1 MASLKSIIRQG
12 KQTRSDLKQL
22 RNSGKVPAVVYGYGT
37 KNTSV
42 KVDEVEFIKVI
53 REVGRNGVIDLGVGS
68 KTIKVMVSDYQ
79 FDPLKNQI
87 THIDFLAINMSE
99 ERTVEVPVHLV
110 GEAVGAKE
118 GGVVEQPLFD
128 LEVTA
133 TPENIPESIEVDISE
148 LQINDS
154 FSVADVKISGDF
166 TIENDPE
173 DSIVTVVPPTDEPS
187 EEEVEAW
194 KANQQLKNQKLLV
207 KTKNLKKTTKKNNSD
222 LSSNNHHSMTLD

>member
-99 ERTVEVPVHLV
+99 ERTVEVPVQLV

-128 LEVTA
+128 LQITA
-133 TPENIPESIEVDISE
+133 TPENIPESIEVDITD

-154 FSVADVKISGDF
+154 YSVGDIKVSGDF

-173 DSIVTVVPPTDEPS
+173 ESVVTVVPPTDEPS
-187 EEEVEAW
+187 EEEIEAMEGESATEEPEVAGED
-194 KANQQLKNQKLLV
+194 KEDKEDEENK
-207 KTKNLKKTTKKNNSD
+207 D
-222 LSSNNHHSMTLD
+222 EE

>member
-12 KQTRSDLKQL
+12 KQTRSDLKKL
-22 RNSGKVPAVVYGYGT
+22 RNTGKVPAVVYGYGT

-87 THIDFLAINMSE
+87 THIDFLAINMTE
-99 ERTVEVPVHLV
+99 ERTVDVLVQLV

-128 LEVTA
+128 LQITA
-133 TPENIPESIEVDISE
+133 TPENIPESIEVDITD

-154 FSVADVKISGDF
+154 YSVGDIKVSGDF

-173 DSIVTVVPPTDEPS
+173 ESVVTVVPPTDEPS
-187 EEEVEAW
+187 EEEIEAMEGESATEEPEVAGED
-194 KANQQLKNQKLLV
+194 KEDKEDEENK
-207 KTKNLKKTTKKNNSD
+207 D
-222 LSSNNHHSMTLD
+222 EE

>member
-12 KQTRSDLKQL
+12 KQTRSNLKQL

-99 ERTVEVPVHLV
+99 ERTVEVQVQLV
-110 GEAVGAKE
+110 GAAVGVKE
-118 GGVVEQPLFD
+118 GGVVEQPLFN

-133 TPENIPESIEVDISE
+133 TPENIPETIEVDISE
-148 LQINDS
+148 LQVNDS
-154 FSVADVKISGDF
+154 LAVSDIKISGDF
-166 TIENDPE
+166 TIENNPE

-187 EEEVEAW
+187 EEEVEAMEGESATEEPEVVGED
-194 KANQQLKNQKLLV
+194 KEDDEEENKE
-207 KTKNLKKTTKKNNSD
+207 D
-222 LSSNNHHSMTLD
+222 

>member
-12 KQTRSDLKQL
+12 KQTRSDLKKL
-22 RNSGKVPAVVYGYGT
+22 RNTGKVPAVVYGYGT

-87 THIDFLAINMSE
+87 THIDFLAINMTE
-99 ERTVEVPVHLV
+99 ERTVDVPVQLV
-110 GEAVGAKE
+110 GEAAGAKE

-128 LEVTA
+128 LQVTT
-133 TPENIPESIEVDISE
+133 TPDNIPESIEVDITD

-154 FSVADVKISGDF
+154 YSVGDIKVSGDF

-173 DSIVTVVPPTDEPS
+173 ESVVTVVPPTDEPS
-187 EEEVEAW
+187 EEEIEAMEGESATEEPEVAGED
-194 KANQQLKNQKLLV
+194 KEDKEDEENK
-207 KTKNLKKTTKKNNSD
+207 D
-222 LSSNNHHSMTLD
+222 EE

>member
-1 MASLKSIIRQG
+1 MTALKSIIRQG
-12 KQTRSDLKQL
+12 KQTRSDLKTL
-22 RNSGKVPAVVYGYGT
+22 RKIGKVPAIVYGYGT

-53 REVGRNGVIDLGVGS
+53 REVGRNGVIELGVGS

-99 ERTVEVPVHLV
+99 ERTVEVPVQLT

-133 TPENIPESIEVDISE
+133 TPDNIPESIEIDISE
-148 LQINDS
+148 LDVNDS
-154 FSVADVKISGDF
+154 YSVADIKVSGDF

-173 DSIVTVVPPTDEPS
+173 ESVVTVVPPTEEPT
-187 EEEVEAW
+187 EEEIEAMEGESETEEPEVVGED
-194 KANQQLKNQKLLV
+194 KEDDEEEKEEE
-207 KTKNLKKTTKKNNSD
+207 
-222 LSSNNHHSMTLD
+222 

>member
-12 KQTRSDLKQL
+12 KQTRSDLKKL
-22 RNSGKVPAVVYGYGT
+22 RNTGKVPAVVYGYGT

-87 THIDFLAINMSE
+87 THIDFLAINMTE
-99 ERTVEVPVHLV
+99 ERTVDVPVQLV

-128 LEVTA
+128 L
-133 TPENIPESIEVDISE
+133 
-148 LQINDS
+148 QINDS
-154 FSVADVKISGDF
+154 YSVGDIKVSGDF

-173 DSIVTVVPPTDEPS
+173 ESVVTVVPPTDEPS
-187 EEEVEAW
+187 EEEIEAMEGESATEEPEVAGED
-194 KANQQLKNQKLLV
+194 KEDEENK
-207 KTKNLKKTTKKNNSD
+207 D
-222 LSSNNHHSMTLD
+222 EE

>member
-12 KQTRSDLKQL
+12 KQTRSDLKKL
-22 RNSGKVPAVVYGYGT
+22 RNIGKVPAVVYGYGT

-87 THIDFLAINMSE
+87 THIDFLAINMTE
-99 ERTVEVPVHLV
+99 ERTVDVPVQLV

-128 LEVTA
+128 LQITA
-133 TPENIPESIEVDISE
+133 TPENIPESIEVDITD
-148 LQINDS
+148 LQISDS
-154 FSVADVKISGDF
+154 YSVADIKVSGDF

-173 DSIVTVVPPTDEPS
+173 ESVVTVVPPTDEPS
-187 EEEVEAW
+187 EEEIEAMEGESATEEPEVAGED
-194 KANQQLKNQKLLV
+194 KEDEENK
-207 KTKNLKKTTKKNNSD
+207 D
-222 LSSNNHHSMTLD
+222 EE

>member
-1 MASLKSIIRQG
+1 MKGGNNMASLKSIIRQG
-12 KQTRSDLKQL
+12 KQTRSDLKTL
-22 RNSGKVPAVVYGYGT
+22 RKIGKVPAIVYGYGT

-53 REVGRNGVIDLGVGS
+53 REVGRNGVIELGVGS
-68 KTIKVMVSDYQ
+68 KSIKVMVSDYQ

-99 ERTVEVPVHLV
+99 ERTVEVPVQLT

-133 TPENIPESIEVDISE
+133 TPDNIPESIEIDISE
-148 LQINDS
+148 LDVNDS
-154 FSVADVKISGDF
+154 YSVADIKVSGDF

-173 DSIVTVVPPTDEPS
+173 ESVVTVVPPTEEPT
-187 EEEVEAW
+187 EEEIEAMEGESETEEPEVVGED
-194 KANQQLKNQKLLV
+194 KEDDEEEKEEE
-207 KTKNLKKTTKKNNSD
+207 
-222 LSSNNHHSMTLD
+222 

>member
-12 KQTRSDLKQL
+12 KQTRSDLKKL
-22 RNSGKVPAVVYGYGT
+22 RNTGKVPAVVYGYGT

-87 THIDFLAINMSE
+87 THIDFLAINMTE
-99 ERTVEVPVHLV
+99 ERTVEVPVQLV

-128 LEVTA
+128 LQVTA
-133 TPENIPESIEVDISE
+133 TPENIPESIEVDITD

-154 FSVADVKISGDF
+154 YSVGDIKVSGDF

-173 DSIVTVVPPTDEPS
+173 ESVVTVVPPTDEPS
-187 EEEVEAW
+187 EEEIEAMEGESATEEPEVVGED
-194 KANQQLKNQKLLV
+194 KEDKEDEENK
-207 KTKNLKKTTKKNNSD
+207 D
-222 LSSNNHHSMTLD
+222 EE

>member
-87 THIDFLAINMSE
+87 THIDFLAINMTE
-99 ERTVEVPVHLV
+99 ERTVDVPVQLV

-128 LEVTA
+128 LQITA
-133 TPENIPESIEVDISE
+133 TPENIPESIEVDITD

-154 FSVADVKISGDF
+154 YSVGDIKVSGDF

-173 DSIVTVVPPTDEPS
+173 ESVVTVVPPTEEPS
-187 EEEVEAW
+187 EEEIEAMEGESATEEPEVAGED
-194 KANQQLKNQKLLV
+194 KEDKEDEENK
-207 KTKNLKKTTKKNNSD
+207 D
-222 LSSNNHHSMTLD
+222 EE

>member
-12 KQTRSDLKQL
+12 KQTRSDLKKL
-22 RNSGKVPAVVYGYGT
+22 RNTGKVPAVVYGYGT

-87 THIDFLAINMSE
+87 THIDFLAINMTE
-99 ERTVEVPVHLV
+99 ERTVEVPVQLV

-128 LEVTA
+128 LQVTA
-133 TPENIPESIEVDISE
+133 TPDNIPESIEVDITD

-154 FSVADVKISGDF
+154 YSVADIKVSGDF

-173 DSIVTVVPPTDEPS
+173 ESVVTVVPPTDEPS
-187 EEEVEAW
+187 EEEIEAMEGESATEEPEVAGED
-194 KANQQLKNQKLLV
+194 KEDEESEENK
-207 KTKNLKKTTKKNNSD
+207 D
-222 LSSNNHHSMTLD
+222 EE

>member
-12 KQTRSDLKQL
+12 KQTRSDLKTL
-22 RNSGKVPAVVYGYGT
+22 RKIGKVPAIVYGYGT

-53 REVGRNGVIDLGVGS
+53 REVGRNGVIELGVGS

-99 ERTVEVPVHLV
+99 ERTVEVPVQLT

-133 TPENIPESIEVDISE
+133 TPDNIPESIEIDISE
-148 LQINDS
+148 LDVNDS
-154 FSVADVKISGDF
+154 YSVADIKVSGDF

-173 DSIVTVVPPTDEPS
+173 ESVVTVVPPTEEPT
-187 EEEVEAW
+187 EEEIEAMEGESETEEPEVVGED
-194 KANQQLKNQKLLV
+194 KEDDEEEKEEE
-207 KTKNLKKTTKKNNSD
+207 
-222 LSSNNHHSMTLD
+222 

>member
-12 KQTRSDLKQL
+12 KQTRSDLKTL
-22 RNSGKVPAVVYGYGT
+22 RKIGKVPAIVYGYGT

-53 REVGRNGVIDLGVGS
+53 REVGRNGVIELGVGS

-99 ERTVEVPVHLV
+99 ERTVEVPVQLT

-133 TPENIPESIEVDISE
+133 TPDNIPESIEIDISE
-148 LQINDS
+148 LDVNDS
-154 FSVADVKISGDF
+154 YSVADIKVSGDF

-173 DSIVTVVPPTDEPS
+173 ESVVTVVPPTEEPT
-187 EEEVEAW
+187 EEEIEAMEGESETEEPEVVGEE
-194 KANQQLKNQKLLV
+194 KEDDEEEEKEEE
-207 KTKNLKKTTKKNNSD
+207 
-222 LSSNNHHSMTLD
+222 

>member
-12 KQTRSDLKQL
+12 KQTRSDLKTL
-22 RNSGKVPAVVYGYGT
+22 RNSGKVPAIVYGYGT

-53 REVGRNGVIDLGVGS
+53 REVGRNGVIELTVGS

-99 ERTVEVPVHLV
+99 ERTVEVPVQLI
-110 GEAVGAKE
+110 GEAAGAKE

-133 TPENIPESIEVDISE
+133 TPDNIPESIEVDISE
-148 LQINDS
+148 LEVNDS
-154 FSVADVKISGDF
+154 VSVSDLKTTGDF
-166 TIENDPE
+166 TIENDE
-173 DSIVTVVPPTDEPS
+173 NDSVVTVVPPTEEPT
-187 EEEVEAW
+187 EEEIEAMEGDSATEEPEVVGED
-194 KANQQLKNQKLLV
+194 KEDE
-207 KTKNLKKTTKKNNSD
+207 NSENEESED
-222 LSSNNHHSMTLD
+222 KE

>member
-12 KQTRSDLKQL
+12 KQRRSDLTAI
-22 RNSGKVPAVVYGYGT
+22 RNSGKVPAVMYGYGQ
-37 KNTSV
+37 KNVSV
-42 KVDEVEFIKVI
+42 KVDELEFIKVI

-68 KTIKVMVSDYQ
+68 KTIKVMVADYQ

-118 GGVVEQPLFD
+118 GGVVDQPLFN

-133 TPENIPESIEVDISE
+133 TPENIPEYLEVE
-148 LQINDS
+148 
-154 FSVADVKISGDF
+154 ISGLEIGDSLSVEDLNTTGNF
-166 TIENDPE
+166 TIENEPE
-173 DSIVTVVPPTDEPS
+173 ATVVTVVPPT
-187 EEEVEAW
+187 
-194 KANQQLKNQKLLV
+194 
-207 KTKNLKKTTKKNNSD
+207 
-222 LSSNNHHSMTLD
+222 

>member
-12 KQTRSDLKQL
+12 KQTRSDLKKL
-22 RNSGKVPAVVYGYGT
+22 RNTGKVPAVVYGYGT

-87 THIDFLAINMSE
+87 THIDFLAINMTE
-99 ERTVEVPVHLV
+99 ERTVDVPVQLV

-128 LEVTA
+128 LQITA
-133 TPENIPESIEVDISE
+133 TPENIPESIEVDITD

-154 FSVADVKISGDF
+154 YSVGDIKVSGDF

-173 DSIVTVVPPTDEPS
+173 ESVVTVVPPTDEPS
-187 EEEVEAW
+187 EEEIEAMEGESATEEPEVVGED
-194 KANQQLKNQKLLV
+194 KEDEENK
-207 KTKNLKKTTKKNNSD
+207 D
-222 LSSNNHHSMTLD
+222 EE

>member
-12 KQTRSDLKQL
+12 KQTRSDLKKL
-22 RNSGKVPAVVYGYGT
+22 RNTGKVPAVVYGYGT

-68 KTIKVMVSDYQ
+68 KSIKVMVSDYQ

-87 THIDFLAINMSE
+87 THIDFLAINMTE
-99 ERTVEVPVHLV
+99 ERTVDVPVHLV
-110 GEAVGAKE
+110 GEAAGAKE

-128 LEVTA
+128 LQVTA
-133 TPENIPESIEVDISE
+133 TPENIPESIEVDITE
-148 LQINDS
+148 LEVNDS
-154 FSVADVKISGDF
+154 YSVSDIKVSGDF

-173 DSIVTVVPPTDEPS
+173 ESVVTVVPPTDEPT
-187 EEEVEAW
+187 EEEVEAMEGEAVTE
-194 KANQQLKNQKLLV
+194 KPEVVGEEKEEDSEEENK
-207 KTKNLKKTTKKNNSD
+207 D
-222 LSSNNHHSMTLD
+222 EE

>member
-1 MASLKSIIRQG
+1 MASL
-12 KQTRSDLKQL
+12 TRSDLKKL
-22 RNSGKVPAVVYGYGT
+22 RNTGKVPAVVYGYGT

-87 THIDFLAINMSE
+87 THIDFLAINMTE
-99 ERTVEVPVHLV
+99 ERTVDVPVQLV

-128 LEVTA
+128 LQITA
-133 TPENIPESIEVDISE
+133 TPENIPESIEVDITD

-154 FSVADVKISGDF
+154 YSVGDIKVSGDF

-173 DSIVTVVPPTDEPS
+173 ESVVTVVPPTEEPS
-187 EEEVEAW
+187 EEEIEAMEGESATEEPEVAGED
-194 KANQQLKNQKLLV
+194 KEDKEDEENK
-207 KTKNLKKTTKKNNSD
+207 D
-222 LSSNNHHSMTLD
+222 EE